1 MWDQKWVVGN
11 WKMNGQLQSNNALMH
26 NFRILPQMN
35 RVCIG
40 VAAPTMYLLQVHN
53 ATQIVINNH
62 ILTCAQDVSRFAGN
76 GAYTGEVSAEM
87 MRDVGV
93 DIVLI
98 GHSERSLYFGE
109 KIEVQRQK
117 MENVLNVGLIPLL
130 CVGESLDERESGREQ
145 EVIAHQLSIL
155 GGLATHNIAVAYE
168 PVWAIGTG
176 KVATVE
182 QIAAMHDFIYKQILS
197 LCGEDVRIRVLYGG
211 SVNANNAAD
220 IFAVPHVD
228 GALVGGASLNYESF
242 ATIIEAA
249 EQA

>member
-1 MWDQKWVVGN
+1 
-11 WKMNGQLQSNNALMH
+11 
-26 NFRILPQMN
+26 
-35 RVCIG
+35 
-40 VAAPTMYLLQVHN
+40 
-53 ATQIVINNH
+53 
-62 ILTCAQDVSRFAGN
+62 
-76 GAYTGEVSAEM
+76 M

-155 GGLATHNIAVAYE
+155 AGLATHNIAVAYE